1 MNENFL
7 RIPLYKLYYIDNV
20 SDFSGLTKKD
30 LESLK
35 AEYDESELIGIAES
49 VRWATH
55 NQNYDFASLL
65 PNLKQS
71 NDEIFKYLCELDASL
86 RINLHFLKAR

>member
-7 RIPLYKLYYIDNV
+7 RIPLHKLYYIDDISN
-20 SDFSGLTKKD
+20 FSGLTQNE

-35 AEYDESELIGIAES
+35 DEYDESELTEITES
-49 VRWATH
+49 VRWATQ
-55 NQNYDFASLL
+55 NQNYDFSSLL

-71 NDEIFKYLCELDASL
+71 NDEIFRYLCELDVYL
-86 RINLHFLKAR
+86 RKNL